1 MQKLILDS
9 LSRKNYVPV
18 KPKTLARQSGVSN
31 SQYSE
36 FRNALR
42 DLVKA
47 GQVTFGR
54 NHTVRPAIATTADTK
69 TGVFRQTSSGR
80 GFVRL
85 QDGSGEVAVAEDR
98 SVDAATGD
106 EVVVRILRKGSGDR
120 PAMGEVVSIVQRAT
134 HRFVGTYHERDG
146 EGLVRV
152 DGGVF
157 RHSVLV
163 GDPGA
168 KGARPEDTVVFE
180 MLRFPTIDDRGEG
193 VITEVLG
200 PRGAPGVD
208 TLAVIRTFDL
218 PEGFSAEVL
227 EEARLAAEAFDER
240 DLDGREDFT
249 HDTIV
254 TIDPVDARDFDDA
267 ISLTQ
272 DKKTGH
278 WHLGVHIAD
287 VGHFAPPGSAL
298 DREARRRGNS
308 VYLPQRVLPMFPEL
322 ISNGLASLQQGK
334 MRYVKSALIEYT
346 AEGQRIGVR
355 FANGAIK
362 NARRFAYEEVSEILK
377 SNSPLPQPLSP
388 KRGEG
393 SKDRHPKNPHPRPL
407 SHKGKGEK
415 EGPEVREL
423 LFRMRD
429 LAMILRARRRQRG
442 SLELSMP
449 EVDLDYDDDG
459 KMIGAHFVEHDVSHQ
474 IIEEFMLAANEAV
487 AEHLMQRGVPFLRR
501 VHPAPDPAKLKAFA
515 EFARILGYD
524 LKKSVDRFSLQRVL
538 ERSANAPERHAVH
551 YALLRSLKQAT
562 YSPFEEEHF
571 ALASNHYCH
580 FTSPIRRYP
589 DLTIHRTLDQILRN
603 GRAGADINELTATGE
618 HCTRTEKRAEAAE
631 RDLTKSRLLTYL
643 SDKIGLELDA
653 IITGVADYG
662 FFAQAEQFPAEGLV
676 HVSTLADDYYQ
687 YDSASHTIEGR
698 RSKKRFRLGDKVR
711 VKIVRVDLQRKQLDF
726 RVVEK
731 KRKEPLVHIEK
742 RKQKRR
748 KGR

>member
-1 MQKLILDS
+1 MQKLILDA

-18 KPKTLARQSGVSN
+18 KPKTLARQVGVSN
-31 SQYSE
+31 SQYAE
-36 FRNALR
+36 FRAALR
-42 DLVKA
+42 ELIKA
-47 GQVTFGR
+47 GKVTFGR
-54 NHTVRPAIATTADTK
+54 NHSVRPAMSATAADTK
-69 TGVFRQTSSGR
+69 SGVFRQTSSGR
-80 GFVRL
+80 GFVRPH
-85 QDGSGEVAVAEDR
+85 DGTPEIAVAEGR
-98 SVDAATGD
+98 SIDATTGD
-106 EVVVRILRKGSGDR
+106 EVLVQILRKAHGDR
-120 PAMGEVVSIVQRAT
+120 PAIGEIMSIVQRAT
-134 HRFVGTYHERDG
+134 HQFVGTYHEREG

-168 KGARPEDTVVFE
+168 KGARPDDTVVFE
-180 MLRFPTIDDRGEG
+180 MLRFPSIDDRGEG
-193 VITEVLG
+193 VIVEVLG

-208 TLAVIRTFDL
+208 TLAVIRTYNL
-218 PEGFSAEVL
+218 PDAFSNEVL
-227 EEARLAAEAFDER
+227 EEARLAAEAFNER

-287 VGHFAPPGSAL
+287 VSHFAPPGSAL

-334 MRYVKSALIEYT
+334 VRYVKSALIEYT
-346 AEGQRIGVR
+346 AEGQRIGVH
-355 FANGAIK
+355 FVNGAIK
-362 NARRFAYEEVSEILK
+362 NVRRFAYEEVSGILK
-377 SNSPLPQPLSP
+377 GAAAA
-388 KRGEG
+388 KR
-393 SKDRHPKNPHPRPL
+393 KQVPAN
-407 SHKGKGEK
+407 
-415 EGPEVREL
+415 VQAL

-429 LAMILRARRRQRG
+429 LAMMLRARRRKRG

-487 AEHLMQRGVPFLRR
+487 AEHFDSRGVPFLRR

-538 ERSANAPERHAVH
+538 ERSADKPERHAVH

-562 YSPFEEEHF
+562 YSPLEEEHF
-571 ALASNHYCH
+571 ALASNDYCH

-603 GRAGADINELTATGE
+603 GRAGADVAELAATGE

-676 HVSTLADDYYQ
+676 HVSTLADDYYHF
-687 YDSASHTIEGR
+687 DSASHTIEGR

-711 VKIVRVDLQRKQLDF
+711 VKVVRVDLDRKQLDF
-726 RVVEK
+726 RVVEGKGK
-731 KRKEPLVHIEK
+731 KEEK
-742 RKQKRR
+742 RVAARRSPRSRARKR
-748 KGR
+748 